1 VAPPPVFDSRNFM
14 AQFCMQDRLSYAGN
28 LYCSLA
34 NVFAV

>member
-1 VAPPPVFDSRNFM
+1 M

-34 NVFAV
+34 NVLLYDDSAY